1 MDFLGNLIN
10 GASLGLIFGVIGMG
24 FVVIYRSTNVISFAH
39 GSLLVFGVY
48 VMAKVQDVTGFGLA
62 VVIGIVSAA
71 VSAGLL
77 HLLFLHPVRLAPPD
91 IAATITI
98 AANVAMAAALT
109 QQIGPDV
116 LSVHAPWA
124 SGVVDLGGIR
134 IAVSR
139 LCALAVAAII
149 IAAVTLANRY
159 TMFGLVSRAVAEDKK
174 TASLMGAR
182 IPRVALSAWLL
193 GGAMAAV
200 AGLFITA
207 YPSVGLV
214 AGTSDIALLAFPA
227 VVIGGLDSIGGAVV
241 GGLLVGIA
249 QSLVVDYQHALTFL
263 AGFDTAVPW
272 LVMVV
277 VLLIRPTGLFGKK
290 PLYRI

>member
-1 MDFLGNLIN
+1 
-10 GASLGLIFGVIGMG
+10 
-24 FVVIYRSTNVISFAH
+24 
-39 GSLLVFGVY
+39 
-48 VMAKVQDVTGFGLA
+48 MAA
-62 VVIGIVSAA
+62 
-71 VSAGLL
+71 AGLL

-98 AANVAMAAALT
+98 AANIALAAALT
-109 QQIGPDV
+109 QRIGPNV

-124 SGVVDLGGIR
+124 SHAVEAGAIR

-139 LCALAVAAII
+139 LCALGVALVIIGAVAL
-149 IAAVTLANRY
+149 TNRF
-159 TMFGLVSRAVAEDKK
+159 TMAGLVSRAVAEDREV
-174 TASLMGAR
+174 AALMGAR
-182 IPRVALSAWLL
+182 IPRVALTSWLL
-193 GGAMAAV
+193 GGAMAAL

-207 YPSVGLV
+207 YPNVGLV
-214 AGTSDIALLAFPA
+214 AGTSDLALLAFPA

-241 GGLLVGIA
+241 GGLLVGVT
-249 QSLVVDYQHALTFL
+249 QSLVVDYQHQIPFL

-272 LVMVV
+272 LLMVI